1 MSCIW
6 VNVLFAFESQCFTC
20 ARRVVLLG
28 PEVGT
33 RLEHFHSMLVS
44 VVDAFVSQ
52 CFTVKTSAD
61 LIGTEMSLFMLNRP
75 FHTGYKIC

>member
-52 CFTVKTSAD
+52 CFTCARRDV
-61 LIGTEMSLFMLNRP
+61 LLGPGVGTRP
-75 FHTGYKIC
+75 DNFPP